1 MICWLHTEMFAY
13 IEIKTGCCIMLLL
26 VVIMSIRL
34 FVITGCNE
42 SGKAKVIHKVLSMGY
57 NFTLIRK
64 NSNEFKERAMICWL
78 PILMFESK
86 GLSWDVVHMVV
97 LNIFFHYVYP

>member
-1 MICWLHTEMFAY
+1 
-13 IEIKTGCCIMLLL
+13 MLYY
-26 VVIMSIRL
+26 VIACGYYVYSSIRDYWMQR
-34 FVITGCNE
+34 IRK
-42 SGKAKVIHKVLSMGY
+42 SKVIHKVLSTGY

-64 NSNEFKERAMICWL
+64 NSNEFKERAMIRWL

-97 LNIFFHYVYP
+97 LNIFLHYVYP

>member
-1 MICWLHTEMFAY
+1 
-13 IEIKTGCCIMLLL
+13 MLYY
-26 VVIMSIRL
+26 VIACGYYVYPSIRDYWMQR
-34 FVITGCNE
+34 IRKRKG
-42 SGKAKVIHKVLSMGY
+42 IHKVLSMGY

-64 NSNEFKERAMICWL
+64 NSNEFKERAMIRWL

-86 GLSWDVVHMVV
+86 GLSRDVAHMVV

>member
-1 MICWLHTEMFAY
+1 
-13 IEIKTGCCIMLLL
+13 MLYY
-26 VVIMSIRL
+26 VIACGYYVYSSIRDYWMQR
-34 FVITGCNE
+34 IRKRKG
-42 SGKAKVIHKVLSMGY
+42 IHKVLSMGY

-64 NSNEFKERAMICWL
+64 NSNEFKERAMIRWL

-86 GLSWDVVHMVV
+86 GLSRDVAHMVV